1 MCLVEKR
8 GKRILSRMKLSVN
21 GMFRKPPVGSAKAEW
36 VCKGLLRK
44 WAEGTVNHS
53 KKCGLSKLRQETI

>member
-44 WAEGTVNHS
+44 WA
-53 KKCGLSKLRQETI
+53 KKVLSITLRSVGSLS